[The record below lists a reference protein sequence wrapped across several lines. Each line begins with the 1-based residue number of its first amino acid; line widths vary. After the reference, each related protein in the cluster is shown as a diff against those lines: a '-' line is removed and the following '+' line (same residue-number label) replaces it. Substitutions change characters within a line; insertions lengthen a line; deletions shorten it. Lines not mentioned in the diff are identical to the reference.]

1 MPDRTTPPPTSGFA
15 IQELPR
21 FEEYQL
27 DNGIR
32 LLALNSG
39 DEAVSRITA
48 MWHTGLLDVDNP
60 AALGLMCNV
69 ISEGCDGMS
78 GEDVSKLL
86 ESNGAWLKG
95 APSNH
100 STLLTLYSINSTAN
114 QIIPLFADII
124 ARPDFPA
131 EALESW
137 KKKSAAQKEI
147 SLRKPSFQATLLAR
161 ETLYG
166 KNHPK
171 AAAVMPDD
179 IRAVTRE
186 NVVATHS
193 DIILASRPTIFIAG
207 KITDDVLALAKSSFG
222 IIPFGKGPNYRESV
236 NRKTYDTPLLEKT
249 VTVRRV
255 VKDSLQTGIRL
266 QIPIPIQR
274 DHPDYEPLRFAT
286 VALGGY
292 FGSRLMSNIRE
303 DKGYTYGISA
313 NLVASTD
320 GSDIV
325 ISCECDNRYADAAVS
340 EIWKE
345 IKTLAHEPMSDS
357 EMSAVRNTITSALA
371 GILDSPFSIS
381 GFRELLESFGLDG
394 EMYRHQFESAL
405 SVKASQVMEMT
416 RKYML
421 DCPGVIALAGGEI
434 ADK

>member
-1 MPDRTTPPPTSGFA
+1 MPNRTTPPPTSGFDV
-15 IQELPR
+15 QELPK
-21 FEEYQL
+21 FEEFQL
-27 DNGIR
+27 DNGVR
-32 LLALNSG
+32 LLVLNSG
-39 DEAVSRITA
+39 DEEVSRITV
-48 MWHTGLLDVDNP
+48 MWNTGLLDVDNP

-69 ISEGCDGMS
+69 ISEGCSGMS
-78 GEDVSKLL
+78 GEEVSRIL

-100 STLLTLYSINSTAN
+100 STLITLYSINSTAN
-114 QIIPLFADII
+114 QVLPLFADII
-124 ARPDFPA
+124 AQPDFPT

-171 AAAVMPDD
+171 AAAVMPDV
-179 IRAVTRE
+179 IMAVTRE
-186 NVVATHS
+186 DVVSAHR

-222 IIPFGKGPNYRESV
+222 IIPFGNEPEYRRGHSEA
-236 NRKTYDTPLLEKT
+236 YATPVLEET
-249 VTVRRV
+249 ATVRRIL
-255 VKDSLQTGIRL
+255 KDSLQTGIRL
-266 QIPIPIQR
+266 QIPVPILR
-274 DHPDYEPLRFAT
+274 AHPDYEPLRFAA

-345 IKTLAHEPMSDS
+345 IKTLAREPMPDA
-357 EMSAVRNTITSALA
+357 EMAAVRSTITSALA

-394 EMYRHQFESAL
+394 GMYRHQFEAAL
-405 SVKASQVMEMT
+405 SVKPEQVMEMT

-421 DCPGVIALAGGEI
+421 DCPGVVALAGGEI